1 MRVHFPLPY
10 NGRERKFAYVE
21 FGDEESMK
29 AGLEKHEQ
37 VCRMLSSRSFV
48 VVIQWLC
55 FTLRNS
61 MAENLK
67 YNDLTAI
74 PRAIIIITAAVVD
87 VEVLVERSL
96 VVALLLPG

>member
-1 MRVHFPLPY
+1 M

-21 FGDEESMK
+21 FGDEEAMK
-29 AGLEKHEQ
+29 AGLEKHEL
-37 VCRMLSSRSFV
+37 VCLMFSSLLCRTNPMT
-48 VVIQWLC
+48 C

-74 PRAIIIITAAVVD
+74 PRAITIATAAAVD
-87 VEVLVERSL
+87 VEVLVVERSL

>member
-1 MRVHFPLPY
+1 
-10 NGRERKFAYVE
+10 
-21 FGDEESMK
+21 
-29 AGLEKHEQ
+29 
-37 VCRMLSSRSFV
+37 
-48 VVIQWLC
+48 
-55 FTLRNS
+55 

-74 PRAIIIITAAVVD
+74 PRIITAAAVD